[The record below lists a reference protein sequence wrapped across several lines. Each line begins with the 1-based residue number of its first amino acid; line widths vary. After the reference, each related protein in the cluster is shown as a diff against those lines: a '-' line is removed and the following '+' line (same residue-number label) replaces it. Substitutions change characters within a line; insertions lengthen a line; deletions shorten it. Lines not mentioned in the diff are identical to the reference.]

1 MERIGKF
8 FWKRDY
14 PKSLT
19 LTNEKEMLDKIFPQ
33 EKDFEVVKKT
43 SERYGLV
50 REILVSLQ
58 SERL

>member
-1 MERIGKF
+1 MFAESLLKV
-8 FWKRDY
+8 
-14 PKSLT
+14 KS
-19 LTNEKEMLDKIFPQ
+19 
-33 EKDFEVVKKT
+33 FEVVKKT